1 MNWLVRTLRKFRFA
15 AGRETVNRDLEEEMS
30 FHRAQTEQELIA
42 TGMPPH
48 EAGHAAVRQFGN
60 AARLRDE
67 SAQITGLRIERALT
81 VQSVLQDFRFA
92 LRQLRKSPGFAVT
105 AIVVLTLG
113 VGAAVAIFT
122 FVDAA
127 LIQPLPYAQP
137 SRLAIVYESNTLGP
151 HFHLSYQDWL
161 DYQRRNLV
169 FTSLEAFGNY
179 GYMLTTPDGPQ
190 PVHGTR
196 VTAGFFRTLGVTPVL
211 GRDFRADDD
220 QAAAPYVALISYSTW
235 QHRFGGRRD
244 IIGQTVTLTG
254 NVTSIIG
261 VLPPSFH
268 FAPAEPSEFWG
279 TERPDGGCEKLRGC
293 HNLIGLARLRPGVGF
308 AAAVADVQ
316 RIGLLLAQQYP
327 DDDHG
332 RGATM
337 DRLTDAV
344 FGSIRP
350 ILLML
355 LAGAALLL
363 LIAAVNVSGLLLVR
377 TERRRR
383 EMAVRGALGASRS
396 RLVCQFF
403 TEGIALAA
411 VAGML
416 GFGFAFVLTRL
427 VLGLIPKDFLD
438 TMPYLR
444 AAGLN
449 MHAVAFTGVV
459 AIIAAVIFS
468 LLPALRVTHADLRD
482 GLQEGA
488 RGVSGTVW
496 RRFGSNLVIAELAMA
511 MILLV
516 GAGLLG
522 KSFYRLL
529 HVETGLNVDRLA
541 TLEVAGTIKKS
552 DAEPQWVAFE
562 RRLNTQLTALPGV
575 QSVAIASEAP
585 LGDGD
590 GSSNFVIVG
599 RPPVDHNE
607 VIIRDVSAGY
617 FSTIQARLV
626 RGRYFADDEDQSRQ
640 RVVVINQQLAK
651 TFFPGEDPIGKQ
663 IFMEGDPKTTML
675 IVGIVG
681 NIQEGQP
688 DAAPQ
693 AAMYRPRNQNP
704 SDPRDGYTVLLRT
717 GQSEDSVLSAT
728 ASAMHADDPTL
739 AVSNPGTMLQKLY
752 DSPSASL
759 HRASAWLVGCFAALA
774 LLLSVVGLYGVIA
787 YSVSQ
792 RTREIG
798 VRMALGAERS
808 TVYRMILREA
818 GGLAAAGIVLGLA
831 GSLAAATLLGKL
843 LFQVHVWDATTLAAV
858 SIVLAASALVASFL
872 PARRAASV
880 NPTEA
885 LHAE

>member
-1 MNWLVRTLRKFRFA
+1 MNWLLRTLRKFRFA
-15 AGRETVNRDLEEEMS
+15 AGRDTVNRDLEEEMS
-30 FHRAQTEQELIA
+30 FHSAQTERDLIA
-42 TGMPPH
+42 EGMPSR
-48 EAGHAAVRQFGN
+48 EAHYAAVRQFGN

-67 SAQITGLRIERALT
+67 SAQITGLRFERAIT
-81 VQSVLQDFRFA
+81 FRSILQDFRFS
-92 LRQLRKSPGFAVT
+92 LRQLRRSPGFTAT

-113 VGAAVAIFT
+113 IGAAVAIFS

-137 SRLAIVYESNTLGP
+137 SRLVLLYESNTLGP
-151 HFHLSYQDWL
+151 HFHVSYLDYL
-161 DYQRRNLV
+161 DYQNRNTV
-169 FTSLEAFGNY
+169 FTSLDAFGAF
-179 GYMLTTPDGPQ
+179 GYMLQTPDGPQ

-220 QAAAPYVALISYSTW
+220 RPAAPRVALISYAAW
-235 QHRFGGRRD
+235 QHRFGGRSD
-244 IIGQTVTLTG
+244 ALGQTVTLDG
-254 NVTSIIG
+254 NITTIIG
-261 VLPPSFH
+261 VLPQSFH

-279 TERPDGGCEKLRGC
+279 TERPDGGCEKDRSC
-293 HNLIGLARLRPGVGF
+293 HNLIGLARLRPGVGYQ
-308 AAAVADVQ
+308 AALADAE
-316 RIGLLLAQQYP
+316 RIGRALTQQYP
-327 DDDHG
+327 DADHG

-337 DRLTDAV
+337 DPLIDAV
-344 FGSIRP
+344 LGNIHP
-350 ILLML
+350 MLLML

-363 LIAAVNVSGLLLVR
+363 LIAAVNVSSLLLVR

-383 EMAVRGALGASRS
+383 EMAVRGALGASS
-396 RLVCQFF
+396 ARLVCQFL

-411 VAGML
+411 FAGAL
-416 GFGFAFVLTRL
+416 GFGSALALIRL
-427 VLGLIPKDFLD
+427 VLGLIPKDTLD

-444 AAGLN
+444 TSGMNL
-449 MHAVAFTGVV
+449 HTLAFTALV
-459 AIIAAVIFS
+459 ALVAALIFS
-468 LLPALRVTHADLRD
+468 LLPALRVSHSNLRD

-488 RGVSGTVW
+488 RGASGTVW

-529 HVETGLNVDRLA
+529 HVDTGLQVDHLA
-541 TLEVAGTIKKS
+541 TLDVAGTVRGS
-552 DAEPQWVAFE
+552 GNEQQWVSFE
-562 RRLNTQLTALPGV
+562 RRLHTDLSVLPGV
-575 QSVAIASEAP
+575 QGVAIASEAP

-590 GSSNFVIVG
+590 DSSNFRIVG
-599 RPPVDHNE
+599 RAPTTDQNE
-607 VIIRDVSAGY
+607 VLVRDVSARY
-617 FSTIQARLV
+617 FSTIEARL
-626 RGRYFADDEDQSRQ
+626 RGGRYFADDEDQSRQ

-651 TFFPGEDPIGKQ
+651 IYFPGEDPIGKQ
-663 IFMEGDPKTTML
+663 IYMEGAPKTTML
-675 IVGIVG
+675 IVGIVD

-688 DAAPQ
+688 DARPQ

-704 SDPRDGYTVLLRT
+704 GDGYTVLLRT
-717 GQSEDSVLSAT
+717 SQAEDSVLSAA
-728 ASAMHADDPTL
+728 ASAIHAADPTL
-739 AVSNPGTMLQKLY
+739 AISNPGTMLQKLY

-759 HRASAWLVGCFAALA
+759 HRASAWLVGSFAAIA
-774 LLLSVVGLYGVIA
+774 LILSVVGLYGVIA

-798 VRMALGAERS
+798 VRMALGAQRS

-818 GGLAAAGIVLGLA
+818 GRLAAAGIVLGLA
-831 GSLAAATLLGKL
+831 GSLAATTLIGKL
-843 LFQVHVWDATTLAAV
+843 LFQVRAWDAPTFAVVSLVLALAA
-858 SIVLAASALVASFL
+858 LFASFL

>member
-1 MNWLVRTLRKFRFA
+1 MNWLLRMFRKFRFA
-15 AGRETVNRDLEEEMS
+15 SGRENVNRDLEEEMS
-30 FHRAQTEQELIA
+30 YHRAQTEQELVA
-42 TGMPPH
+42 GGMP
-48 EAGHAAVRQFGN
+48 AGDARHAAVRRFGN
-60 AARLRDE
+60 EARLRDE
-67 SAQITGLRIERALT
+67 SAETTSLWFESI
-81 VQSVLQDFRFA
+81 LQDFRFA
-92 LRQLRKSPGFAVT
+92 MRQMRKNPGFAAT

-113 VGAAVAIFT
+113 IGAAVAIFS
-122 FVDAA
+122 FVDTA
-127 LIQPLPYAQP
+127 LIQPLPYAAP
-137 SRLAIVYESNTLGP
+137 SRLAIVYESNSLGP

-161 DYQRRNLV
+161 DYQRRNSV
-169 FTSLEAFGNY
+169 FSSFEAFGHY
-179 GYMLTTPDGPQ
+179 GFMLQTPDGPQ

-196 VTAGFFRTLGVTPVL
+196 VTAGFFRSLGVTPVL
-211 GRDFRADDD
+211 GRDFRSDDD
-220 QAAAPYVALISYSTW
+220 QPAAPQVALISYSAW
-235 QHRFGGRRD
+235 QHRFGGRHD
-244 IIGQTVTLTG
+244 IIGQTATL
-254 NVTSIIG
+254 NDKVTSIIG
-261 VLPPSFH
+261 VLPRSFH

-279 TERPDGGCEKLRGC
+279 TERSDGPCEKERGC

-308 AAAVADVQ
+308 AAAAADID
-316 RIGLLLAQQYP
+316 RIGLQLAAQYP
-327 DDDHG
+327 EDDHG

-363 LIAAVNVSGLLLVR
+363 LIAAVNVSSLLLVR

-396 RLVCQFF
+396 RLICQFL

-411 VAGML
+411 FAAAL
-416 GFGFAFVLTRL
+416 GFASALVLIRL
-427 VLGLIPKDFLD
+427 VRGLIPKDILD

-444 AAGLN
+444 AAQLN
-449 MHAVAFTGVV
+449 AHALVFTALVAL
-459 AIIAAVIFS
+459 IAAMIFS
-468 LLPALRVTHADLRD
+468 LLPALRVSHADLRN

-488 RGVSGTVW
+488 RGSSGTVW
-496 RRFGSNLVIAELAMA
+496 RRFGSNLVVAELAMA

-529 HVETGLNVDRLA
+529 HVDTGLNADRLA
-541 TLEVAGTIKKS
+541 TLDISGTVKGAGA
-552 DAEPQWVAFE
+552 DAQWIAFE
-562 RRLNTQLTALPGV
+562 RRIHAELSALPGV
-575 QSVAIASEAP
+575 RAVAIANEAP

-607 VIIRDVSAGY
+607 VIIRDVAASY
-617 FSTIQARLV
+617 FSTIEARLA

-651 TFFPGEDPIGKQ
+651 VFFPGEDPVGKL
-663 IFMEGDPKTTML
+663 IAMEGDPKTTMQ
-675 IVGIVG
+675 IVGIVD

-704 SDPRDGYTVLLRT
+704 DDPRDGFTILLRA
-717 GQSEDSVLSAT
+717 GQSEDSVLSAA
-728 ASAMHADDPTL
+728 ASAVHATDPTL
-739 AVSNPGTMLQKLY
+739 AVFNPGSMMQKLY

-759 HRASAWLVGCFAALA
+759 HRASAWLVGSFAALA

-798 VRMALGAERS
+798 VRMALGAQRS

-818 GGLAAAGIVLGLA
+818 GGLAVAGIVLGVA
-831 GSLAAATLLGKL
+831 GSLAATSLLGKL
-843 LFQVHVWDATTLAAV
+843 LFQVRAWDATTLAVV
-858 SIVLAASALVASFL
+858 SVVLGAAALIASFL

>member
-1 MNWLVRTLRKFRFA
+1 MNWLLRTLRKFRFA
-15 AGRETVNRDLEEEMS
+15 AGRDTVNLDLEEEMS
-30 FHRAQTEQELIA
+30 FHRAQTEKELVA
-42 TGMPPH
+42 GGMAPR
-48 EAGHAAVRQFGN
+48 EARHAAARQFGN
-60 AARLRDE
+60 DARHSDE
-67 SAQITGLRIERALT
+67 SAQATSLWFE
-81 VQSVLQDFRFA
+81 SVLKDFRFA
-92 LRQLRKSPGFAVT
+92 IRQMRRSPGFAAT

-113 VGAAVAIFT
+113 IGAAVAIFC

-137 SRLAIVYESNTLGP
+137 SRLALVYESNSLGP
-151 HFHLSYQDWL
+151 HFHLSYQDLL
-161 DYQRRNLV
+161 DYQQRNTV
-169 FTSLEAFGNY
+169 FTSLEAFGHY
-179 GYMLTTPDGPQ
+179 GFMLQTPDGPQ

-196 VTAGFFRTLGVTPVL
+196 VTANFFRTLGVTPVL
-211 GRDFRADDD
+211 GRDFRPSDD
-220 QAAAPYVALISYSTW
+220 QAAAPQVALISYSAW

-244 IIGQTVTLTG
+244 VLGQSVTLTG

-261 VLPPSFH
+261 VLPQNFH

-279 TERPDGGCEKLRGC
+279 TERPDGGCEKVRGC

-308 AAAVADVQ
+308 AAAAADID
-316 RIGLLLAQQYP
+316 RIGLQLAAQYP
-327 DDDHG
+327 GDDHG

-363 LIAAVNVSGLLLVR
+363 LIAAVNVSSLLLVR

-396 RLVCQFF
+396 RLIGQFL
-403 TEGIALAA
+403 TEGAALAA
-411 VAGML
+411 FAGLL
-416 GFGFAFVLTRL
+416 GLGSAFVLVRL
-427 VLGLIPKDFLD
+427 VLGLIPKDILD

-444 AAGLN
+444 TAGLN
-449 MHAVAFTGVV
+449 AHTLAFTGLV
-459 AIIAAVIFS
+459 ALAAALIFS
-468 LLPALRVTHADLRD
+468 LLPALRVSHADLRD
-482 GLQEGA
+482 GLQEGS
-488 RGVSGTVW
+488 RGASGTVW

-529 HVETGLNVDRLA
+529 HVDTGLNADRLA
-541 TLEVAGTIKKS
+541 TLDVAGTIKNS
-552 DAEPQWVAFE
+552 GAEPQWIAFE
-562 RRLNTQLTALPGV
+562 RRLHTQLSALPGV
-575 QSVAIASEAP
+575 RSVAIASEAP

-607 VIIRDVSAGY
+607 VIIRDVAASY
-617 FSTIQARLV
+617 FSTIEARLV

-640 RVVVINQQLAK
+640 RVVVVNQQLAK
-651 TFFPGEDPIGKQ
+651 VFFPGEDPIGKQ

-675 IVGIVG
+675 IVGIVA

-693 AAMYRPRNQNP
+693 GAMYRPRNQNP
-704 SDPRDGYTVLLRT
+704 DDPRDGFTVLLRS
-717 GQSEDSVLSAT
+717 GQSEDSVLSA
-728 ASAMHADDPTL
+728 AAAAIHAADPTFS
-739 AVSNPGTMLQKLY
+739 VSNPGTMMQKLY
-752 DSPSASL
+752 DSPSAAL
-759 HRASAWLVGCFAALA
+759 HRASAWLVGSFAALA

-818 GGLAAAGIVLGLA
+818 GGLAVAGIVLGLA
-831 GSLAAATLLGKL
+831 GSLASATLLGKL
-843 LFQVHVWDATTLAAV
+843 LFQVRAWDATTLAAV
-858 SIVLAASALVASFL
+858 SVVLAVAALVASFL

>member
-1 MNWLVRTLRKFRFA
+1 MNWLLRMIRKFRFA
-15 AGRETVNRDLEEEMS
+15 AGREIVNRDLEEEMS
-30 FHRAQTEQELIA
+30 FHRTQAERECLA
-42 TGMPPH
+42 SGMSP
-48 EAGHAAVRQFGN
+48 EDARHAAARRFGN
-60 AARLRDE
+60 DARLRDE
-67 SAQITGLRIERALT
+67 SAQITSLSLESA
-81 VQSVLQDFRFA
+81 LQDFRFA
-92 LRQLRKSPGFAVT
+92 IRQMRKNPGFAAT

-113 VGAAVAIFT
+113 IGAAVAIFS

-137 SRLAIVYESNTLGP
+137 ARLVMVYESNTLGP
-151 HFHLSYQDWL
+151 HFHLSYLDYL
-161 DYQRRNLV
+161 DYQHRNTV
-169 FTSLEAFGNY
+169 FTSLDAFGHY
-179 GYMLTTPDGPQ
+179 GFMLQTPDGPQ

-196 VTAGFFRTLGVTPVL
+196 VTAGFFRTLGVTPAL

-220 QAAAPYVALISYSTW
+220 QPAAPRVALISYATW
-235 QHRFGGRRD
+235 QHRFGGRSD
-244 IIGQTVTLTG
+244 VLGKTVNLDG
-254 NVTSIIG
+254 NITSIIG
-261 VLPPSFH
+261 VLPRSFH

-279 TERPDGGCEKLRGC
+279 TERPDGGCEKVRGC
-293 HNLIGLARLRPGVGF
+293 HNLIGLGRMRPGAGF
-308 AAAVADVQ
+308 QAALADAQ
-316 RIGLLLAQQYP
+316 RIGLALAQQYP

-337 DRLTDAV
+337 EPLIDAV
-344 FGSIRP
+344 LGNIRP
-350 ILLML
+350 ILLMV

-363 LIAAVNVSGLLLVR
+363 LIAAINVSSLLLVR

-396 RLVCQFF
+396 RLVCQFL
-403 TEGIALAA
+403 TEGIALALF
-411 VAGML
+411 AGML
-416 GFGFAFVLTRL
+416 GLGAAFVVVRL
-427 VLGLIPKDFLD
+427 VLGLIPKGILD

-449 MHAVAFTGVV
+449 AHGLAFTGLV
-459 AIIAAVIFS
+459 ALIAAVIFS
-468 LLPALRVTHADLRD
+468 LLPALRVSHADLRD
-482 GLQEGA
+482 GLQEGS
-488 RGVSGTVW
+488 RGASGTVW
-496 RRFGSNLVIAELAMA
+496 RRFGSNLVVAELAMA

-522 KSFYRLL
+522 KSFFRLL
-529 HVETGLNVDRLA
+529 HVDTGLNVDRLA
-541 TLEVAGTIKKS
+541 TLDVAGTIKNS
-552 DAEPQWVAFE
+552 GNEAQWISFE
-562 RRLNTQLTALPGV
+562 RRLNANLSALPGTR
-575 QSVAIASEAP
+575 SVAIANEAP

-607 VIIRDVSAGY
+607 VIIRDVSASF
-617 FSTIQARLV
+617 FSTIEARLL
-626 RGRYFADDEDQSRQ
+626 RGRYFADNEDQSRQ
-640 RVVVINQQLAK
+640 RVVVIDQQLAK
-651 TFFPGEDPIGKQ
+651 AFFPGEDPIGQQ

-675 IVGIVG
+675 IVGIVD

-688 DAAPQ
+688 DAKPQ

-704 SDPRDGYTVLLRT
+704 DDPNDGYTVLLRT
-717 GQSEDSVLSAT
+717 SQSENSVLSA
-728 ASAMHADDPTL
+728 AAAAIHSADPTL
-739 AVSNPGTMLQKLY
+739 AVSNPGTMMQKLY
-752 DSPSASL
+752 DSPSTAL
-759 HRASAWLVGCFAALA
+759 HRASAWLVGSFAALA

-798 VRMALGAERS
+798 VRMALGAQRS

-818 GGLAAAGIVLGLA
+818 GGLAVAGIALGLA
-831 GSLAAATLLGKL
+831 GSLAATTLLGKL
-843 LFQVHVWDATTLAAV
+843 LFQVRAWDATTLLAV
-858 SIVLAASALVASFL
+858 SVVLALAALLASFL

>member
-1 MNWLVRTLRKFRFA
+1 MNWLLRILRKFRFA
-15 AGRETVNRDLEEEMS
+15 AGRDTVNRDLEEEMS
-30 FHRAQTEQELIA
+30 FHRTQTEQELIVA
-42 TGMPPH
+42 GIPPS
-48 EAGHAAVRQFGN
+48 EARHAAARRFGN
-60 AARLRDE
+60 EARLRDE
-67 SAQITGLRIERALT
+67 SAQTTSFALE
-81 VQSVLQDFRFA
+81 SILQDFRFA
-92 LRQLRKSPGFAVT
+92 QRQLRKNPGFAAT
-105 AIVVLTLG
+105 AIIVLTLG
-113 VGAAVAIFT
+113 IGAAVAIFT

-127 LIQPLPYAQP
+127 LIEPLPYAAP

-151 HFHLSYQDWL
+151 HFHLSYQDLL
-161 DYQRRNLV
+161 DYRHRNSV
-169 FTSLEAFGNY
+169 FSSLEAFGHY
-179 GYMLTTPDGPQ
+179 GFMLVTPDGPQ
-190 PVHGTR
+190 PVRGTR
-196 VTAGFFRTLGVTPVL
+196 VTAGFFRTLGVTPFL
-211 GRDFRADDD
+211 GRDFRSDDD
-220 QAAAPYVALISYSTW
+220 QAAAPQVALISYSAW

-261 VLPPSFH
+261 VLPQSFH
-268 FAPAEPSEFWG
+268 FAPAEPSEFWA
-279 TERPDGGCEKLRGC
+279 TERPDGQCEKARGC
-293 HNLIGLARLRPGVGF
+293 HNLIGLARLRPGVAFG
-308 AAAVADVQ
+308 AAAADMD
-316 RIGLLLAQQYP
+316 RIGIQLAAQYP

-363 LIAAVNVSGLLLVR
+363 LIAAVNVSSLLLVR

-396 RLVCQFF
+396 RLLCQFL

-411 VAGML
+411 FAAAL
-416 GFGFAFVLTRL
+416 GFASACVLIRL
-427 VLGLIPKDFLD
+427 VRGLIPKDILD

-444 AAGLN
+444 SAGLSA
-449 MHAVAFTGVV
+449 HAVVFTATV
-459 AIIAAVIFS
+459 ALITAIIFS
-468 LLPALRVTHADLRD
+468 LLPAMRATHADLRN

-488 RGVSGTVW
+488 RGSSGTVW

-529 HVETGLNVDRLA
+529 HVDTGLNADRLA
-541 TLEVAGTIKKS
+541 TLDVGGTIKDS
-552 DAEPQWVAFE
+552 GTDAQYIAFE
-562 RRLNTQLTALPGV
+562 RRLHTQLSALPGV

-607 VIIRDVSAGY
+607 VVIRDVSAGY
-617 FSTIQARLV
+617 FATIQARLV
-626 RGRYFADDEDQSRQ
+626 RGRYFVDEEDQSRQ
-640 RVVVINQQLAK
+640 RVVVVNQQLAK
-651 TFFPGEDPIGKQ
+651 IFFPGEDPIGKL
-663 IFMEGDPKTTML
+663 IAMEGDPKSAML
-675 IVGIVG
+675 VVGIVD

-693 AAMYRPRNQNP
+693 SAMYRPRNQNP
-704 SDPRDGYTVLLRT
+704 DSPYDGFMVLLRT
-717 GQSEDSVLSAT
+717 GQTEDSVLAAA
-728 ASAMHADDPTL
+728 ASALHAADPTL
-739 AVSNPGTMLQKLY
+739 AVSNPGTMLQRLY
-752 DSPSASL
+752 DSPAAAL
-759 HRASAWLVGCFAALA
+759 HRASAWLVGSFAALA
-774 LLLSVVGLYGVIA
+774 LLLSIVGLYGVIA

-798 VRMALGAERS
+798 VRMALGAQRS

-818 GGLAAAGIVLGLA
+818 GALAVSGILLGLV
-831 GSLAAATLLGKL
+831 GSLASATLLGRL
-843 LFQVHVWDATTLAAV
+843 LFQVRAWDATTLAAV
-858 SIVLAASALVASFL
+858 SVILAAAAMVASFL